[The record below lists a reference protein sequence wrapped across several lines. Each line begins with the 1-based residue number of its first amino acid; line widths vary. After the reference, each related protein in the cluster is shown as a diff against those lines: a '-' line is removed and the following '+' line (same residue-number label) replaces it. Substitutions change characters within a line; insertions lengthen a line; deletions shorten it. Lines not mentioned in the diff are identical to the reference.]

1 MLRID
6 EEKYVAEQL
15 PAKQGASGGQS
26 STALGA
32 ANGPQTIILRLQTSN
47 SQQIKLYAA
56 DALLISTATILQSV
70 YTWEVITVAK
80 VMFLLGF

>member
-6 EEKYVAEQL
+6 EKQYVAEQL

-26 STALGA
+26 GTALGA
-32 ANGPQTIILRLQTSN
+32 ANGPQTILQHLQSSN

-56 DALLISTATILQSV
+56 DALLISTVMIL
-70 YTWEVITVAK
+70 
-80 VMFLLGF
+80 

>member
-1 MLRID
+1 MDRLSGCWQPPMLTLRID

-15 PAKQGASGGQS
+15 PAKQGASGGQN

-32 ANGPQTIILRLQTSN
+32 ANGPQTVLQHLQSSN

-56 DALLISTATILQSV
+56 DALLISTTMILQR
-70 YTWEVITVAK
+70 
-80 VMFLLGF
+80 LGK